1 MAGRRAEIR
10 HGGQRSGRADAG
22 GARGSCSRHRLFH
35 RRQGRAWRQDRRHV
49 PGRFPSGDRLSRC
62 GDHHRKTGGLGL
74 SRLPAFDRGEDHPR
88 KIRLQVSRQP
98 LDLMFDISP
107 AEWTA
112 ILLSLRVAVAATLVA
127 TPFGI
132 ALAWLLARRSF
143 WGKSI
148 LDAVVHLPLV
158 LPPVVTGYL
167 LLLTFGRRGLVGAW
181 LADHLGI
188 VFAFRWTGAALA
200 CGIMSFPLL
209 VRPIRLSIEA
219 IDRRLEQASS
229 TLGAAPWQ
237 VFATVTLPLALP
249 GVLAGMVLGFAKAIG
264 EFGATITFVSNIP
277 GETQTISSAIYSL
290 IQTPDGDAAA
300 GRLVLIS
307 IVIAMSALIAS
318 EWFARRAT
326 RRLHGN

>member
-1 MAGRRAEIR
+1 MAESVRAALTLVARGEAVLGIVYSTDAKVEPGVKIVGTFPADSASGD
-10 HGGQRSGRADAG
+10 HLSGR
-22 GARGSCSRHRLFH
+22 
-35 RRQGRAWRQDRRHV
+35 
-49 PGRFPSGDRLSRC
+49 
-62 GDHHRKTGGLGL
+62 GDHDGEAGDGGL
-74 SRLPAFDRGEDHPR
+74 SRLPALDRGEDHLR
-88 KIRLQVSRQP
+88 EIRLQVSRQP
-98 LDLMFDISP
+98 FDLMFDISP

-112 ILLSLRVAVAATLVA
+112 ILLSLRVAVVATLVA

-132 ALAWLLARRSF
+132 ALAWLLARRDF

-148 LDAVVHLPLV
+148 LDALVHLPLV

-200 CGIMSFPLL
+200 CGVMSFPLL

-219 IDRRLEQASS
+219 IDRRLEQAAS

-290 IQTPDGDAAA
+290 IQTPDGDTAAA
-300 GRLVLIS
+300 RLVVIS
-307 IVIAMSALIAS
+307 IVIAMGALIAS

-326 RRLHGN
+326 KRLHGN